1 MPLAYSILVGREV
14 DTASEEWR
22 RDCEARYILAMPDRQ
37 ARNEYLLGRREMQ
50 ANGAV
55 KQVVKG
61 ITQHRGEAAADGV
74 KADCMRIHNIRL
86 AEASK

>member
-1 MPLAYSILVGREV
+1 MPLAYSILAGREV

-37 ARNEYLLGRREMQ
+37 ARNEHLLGRREMQ

-55 KQVVKG
+55 KQTVKG
-61 ITQHRGEAAADGV
+61 IAQHRGEAAAESV
-74 KADCMRIHNIRL
+74 KADCMHIHNIRL